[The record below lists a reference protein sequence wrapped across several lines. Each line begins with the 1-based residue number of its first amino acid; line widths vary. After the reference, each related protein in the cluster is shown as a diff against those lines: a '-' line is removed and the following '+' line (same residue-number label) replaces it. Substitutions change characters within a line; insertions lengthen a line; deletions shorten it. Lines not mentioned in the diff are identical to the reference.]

1 MFNSFGEKRNGIQ
14 ASVGRT
20 LLHAVPASAVAAQAD
35 DIASK
40 IINDPFAPQIVGA
53 KSSIRSDSKVQ
64 GGKAL
69 RVVVAAKGKNNWDAF
84 ASSPIQKPVKA
95 GDKLVL
101 AFWARLEKG
110 EDGATTS
117 TLPFTGVQVSSPPWP
132 SLFSEAVQIGPEWKL
147 HQLKGKADRDYAAGT
162 IGVSIHLANAKQTV
176 DLGPLFVLD
185 MGQ

>member
-1 MFNSFGEKRNGIQ
+1 MRSK
-14 ASVGRT
+14 
-20 LLHAVPASAVAAQAD
+20 LLLAVLCLAVAAPASALQDD

-40 IINDPFAPQIVGA
+40 IINDPSAPQVVGA
-53 KSSIRSDSKVQ
+53 KSSLRKDANVQ

-69 RVVVAAKGKNNWDAF
+69 RIQVAAKGKNNWDAF

-110 EDGATTS
+110 EGGAAAS
-117 TLPFTGVQVSSPPWP
+117 TLPFTGVQVSSPPYP
-132 SLFSEAVQIGPEWKL
+132 SVFNEAVQVGPEWKL
-147 HQLKGKADRDYAAGT
+147 HQVKGTADKDYAAGS
-162 IGVSIHLANAKQTV
+162 IGVSIHLANAKQTI
-176 DLGPLFVLD
+176 DLGPIFVLD